1 MFAAISK
8 PSGVKNMEKQILLVE
23 NGSKPSLEIREWASK
38 LDIQLVLM
46 GNGIEALLWLG
57 KGNIPDLI
65 FAEEEM
71 GLMPGHQFVQYLKS
85 SGFFNEIPII
95 AYGNPNRH
103 EQLAAM
109 IQAGAVHYMLRPF
122 SVQELDKKAL
132 ELIAKGQVA

>member
-1 MFAAISK
+1 MK
-8 PSGVKNMEKQILLVE
+8 KQILLIE
-23 NGSKPSLEIREWASK
+23 NSSKPNLEIREWASK

-71 GLMPGHQFVQYLKS
+71 GLMPGHQFIQYLKA

-95 AYGNPNRH
+95 AFGSADRH
-103 EQLAAM
+103 GQIASM
-109 IQAGAVHYMLRPF
+109 MQAGAIGYLFRPF
-122 SVQELDKKAL
+122 SLEELDTRFTKTL
-132 ELIAKGQVA
+132 MSQQVA

>member
-1 MFAAISK
+1 MQ
-8 PSGVKNMEKQILLVE
+8 KQILLIE
-23 NGSKPSLEIREWASK
+23 NGSKPNLEIREWASN
-38 LDIQLVLM
+38 LDFQLILM

-95 AYGNPNRH
+95 AFGSPDRH
-103 EQLAAM
+103 EQIASM
-109 IQAGAVHYMLRPF
+109 MQSGAIDYLIRPF
-122 SVQELDKKAL
+122 LQTDLDKKL
-132 ELIAKGQVA
+132 NRLILNKQYA